1 MVSAPA
7 RANLTG
13 HLSNPKKQIRIK
25 KQKERLEH
33 KGRICPADNAP
44 QGLFSMNK
52 KASTTRKSVS
62 IRTEI
67 MN

>member
-13 HLSNPKKQIRIK
+13 HLSNPKKQTRIK

-33 KGRICPADNAP
+33 KGRICSANSA
-44 QGLFSMNK
+44 
-52 KASTTRKSVS
+52 RKVYLV
-62 IRTEI
+62 
-67 MN
+67 